1 MSSPATLPCRVVAE
15 REGTSPWWSFYLVN
29 DGGTTIESVELTA
42 VRYEFGD
49 QYLGGTSPG
58 TRIDRLEPGA
68 RGLLWRDDGGSEM
81 RTDLWLRVARQDQE
95 IWMLF
100 EFPRL
105 YKQTETT
112 LVAGPIT
119 VNGPPRD
126 LA

>member
-1 MSSPATLPCRVVAE
+1 MPYRVVAE
-15 REGTSPWWSFYLVN
+15 REDGSPWWSFYLLN
-29 DGGTTIESVELTA
+29 DGGDTIESLELTA

-49 QYLGGTSPG
+49 QYLGGKSPG
-58 TRIDRLEPGA
+58 TRIERLEPGE

-81 RTDLWLRVARQDQE
+81 RTDLWLRVTQRGEE

-105 YKQTETT
+105 YKQTVTT
-112 LVAGPIT
+112 LVAGPIKVT
-119 VNGPPRD
+119 GPPRD